1 MKKKFTLIEQILR
14 YKYFI
19 LVATALLVILGIVA
33 LVQMPRD
40 EFPQFKIRQGLIIG
54 IYPGASSQQVEEQ
67 LTKKVENYLFQ
78 YEAVNKAKTYSISK
92 ENVMVIYVELERKES
107 DPKAFWSKLRLGLN
121 DFKSELPSGVM
132 SLTADDDFGNTS
144 AILLAVESE
153 TKTYKELEKYVE
165 KFEDK
170 ARRVPST
177 SRVKHFGMQKEVINI
192 YVDDAKLTN
201 YGIKPLMLMAAL
213 KP

>member
-107 DPKAFWSKLRLGLN
+107 DPKAFWSKLR
-121 DFKSELPSGVM
+121 
-132 SLTADDDFGNTS
+132 
-144 AILLAVESE
+144 
-153 TKTYKELEKYVE
+153 
-165 KFEDK
+165 
-170 ARRVPST
+170 
-177 SRVKHFGMQKEVINI
+177 
-192 YVDDAKLTN
+192 
-201 YGIKPLMLMAAL
+201 
-213 KP
+213 